1 MKKVGNVASN
11 KNYNPQ
17 NKKPPTPIDADEAD
31 SAMERFIRSKYTN
44 TTLGTTARHH
54 TGSTESDETPPP
66 LPPKTPGRFGFR
78 SASSIFPLGSKSK
91 KAARDGL
98 SSPREL
104 PASPRRG
111 IVPSDMGTA
120 GNFERKLARLRD
132 MGFTD
137 NQRNTIVLKG
147 VNGSLERAV
156 EALVRLGEGNKA
168 SGPGAHGLAAQPSRK
183 DSVGLSVR
191 SDRTMPTTPR
201 SAGQDSFEP
210 RPMSA
215 ASPFDALDRP
225 PTQQPL
231 SSQSTGTLQSRNP
244 YVPSTNPFG
253 LAMQQSNPALNQAF
267 QNLSLA
273 PSQPLFPHHTGG
285 VGQHVQQVTY
295 PQPTTPQPPLLSQG
309 LWSTDQTYCQP
320 SLNAQQAGSYNPFF
334 AHQQQQQQQQHV
346 QFQQQQE
353 SQVPF
358 QQEPQQQQFAL
369 FQQPPQ
375 QQSQALNTGGYGSF
389 GNNPFARSPARIQSP
404 ALTQIPE
411 QAQPTSYP
419 LPAQLQVNNP
429 FFSQPSAQS
438 PGQVTQPAGAT
449 SQDYFAQHLQMS
461 RAPQHVDTKASILAL
476 YSHPQLAGNAPQS
489 QQQLPGQDHNQASAD
504 QSAPAQQQPQHQDPF
519 AWAQTFPSQDQMQ
532 QQQQQQHNHYTTQNQ
547 GRAVS
552 VSPAPGTNNPFLF
565 NGSEAS
571 SPGPT
576 KPASLHHQQQQAP
589 PSLIDFTSKQNG
601 SRDSMMATGLDWGSG
616 RHSPDAFASLSARDV
631 R

>member
-1 MKKVGNVASN
+1 MTTALSKRQAARNEKTLQDLVRNVPGNSLCADCQARNPTWASWSLGVFLCMRCAAIHRKLGTHVSKVKSLSMDSWSNEQVENMKKVGNVASN

-156 EALVRLGEGNKA
+156 EAL
-168 SGPGAHGLAAQPSRK
+168 
-183 DSVGLSVR
+183 
-191 SDRTMPTTPR
+191 
-201 SAGQDSFEP
+201 
-210 RPMSA
+210 
-215 ASPFDALDRP
+215 
-225 PTQQPL
+225 
-231 SSQSTGTLQSRNP
+231 
-244 YVPSTNPFG
+244 
-253 LAMQQSNPALNQAF
+253 
-267 QNLSLA
+267 
-273 PSQPLFPHHTGG
+273 
-285 VGQHVQQVTY
+285 
-295 PQPTTPQPPLLSQG
+295 
-309 LWSTDQTYCQP
+309 
-320 SLNAQQAGSYNPFF
+320 
-334 AHQQQQQQQQHV
+334 
-346 QFQQQQE
+346 
-353 SQVPF
+353 
-358 QQEPQQQQFAL
+358 
-369 FQQPPQ
+369 
-375 QQSQALNTGGYGSF
+375 
-389 GNNPFARSPARIQSP
+389 
-404 ALTQIPE
+404 
-411 QAQPTSYP
+411 
-419 LPAQLQVNNP
+419 
-429 FFSQPSAQS
+429 
-438 PGQVTQPAGAT
+438 
-449 SQDYFAQHLQMS
+449 DYFAQHLQMS